1 MSAETILL
9 VLAKAPH
16 PGQVKTRLC
25 PPATP
30 HQAAEIAAAALLDTL
45 ATVSAAPNLVAVVA
59 LAGDLTGAVR
69 EQEIRHAVR
78 ELPVLSQRGESL
90 GERIAAAHAD
100 AATAVPGRPILQIG
114 MDTPQITT
122 EMLEACRAKLN
133 STGTDAV
140 LGLATDGG
148 WWILGLRDPL
158 DAQAIADVPTSRDD
172 TGRRTARALRGHGL
186 RVDAV
191 PVLSDVDIA
200 VDARSV
206 AAATPGS
213 RFAAAVSVLS

>member
-1 MSAETILL
+1 ML

-45 ATVSAAPNLVAVVA
+45 ATVCAAPNLVPVVA

-69 EQEIRHAVR
+69 GKEIRRALRSLTV
-78 ELPVLSQRGESL
+78 VTQRGESL

-122 EMLEACRAKLN
+122 ELLESCRVTLN
-133 STGTDAV
+133 CAGTDAV

-158 DAQAIADVPTSRDD
+158 DAQAVAGVPTSRAD
-172 TGRRTARALRGHGL
+172 TGHGTALALCRRGL
-186 RVDAV
+186 RVDTA
-191 PVLSDVDIA
+191 PVLSDVDV
-200 VDARSV
+200 VDDVRRV
-206 AAATPGS
+206 ATEAPGT
-213 RFAAAVSVLS
+213 RFASAARVLL